1 MGKEL
6 GTVVEIDTTFTK
18 LLYFAKISG
27 ASARAGLRLYV
38 AYGNGAADGSLSCLP
53 TLNAWDMG

>member
-1 MGKEL
+1 M
-6 GTVVEIDTTFTK
+6 VVEIDTTFTK

-27 ASARAGLRLYV
+27 ASAPVRLRLYA
-38 AYGNGAADGSLSCLP
+38 AYGNGAADGFLSCPP